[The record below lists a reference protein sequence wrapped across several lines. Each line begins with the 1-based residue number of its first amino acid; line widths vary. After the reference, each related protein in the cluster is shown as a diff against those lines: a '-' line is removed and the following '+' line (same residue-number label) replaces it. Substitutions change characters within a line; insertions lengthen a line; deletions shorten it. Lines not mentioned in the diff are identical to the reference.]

1 MQHLINWVEIPVADM
16 NRAAAF
22 YGKILG
28 IELHRMA
35 IGPIEYALFPA
46 QDRFNCGALARGETY
61 KPGTEGPLI
70 YLDGGTDLNEILKKV
85 GPAGG
90 TVRVEKMLL
99 SDEAGYIGM
108 FVDSEGNNIGLQ
120 HAKVPA

>member
-1 MQHLINWVEIPVADM
+1 MEHLINWVEIPVADM

-28 IELHRMA
+28 IAFHRMA
-35 IGPIEYALFPA
+35 MGPIDYALFPA
-46 QDRFNCGALARGETY
+46 QDRFNCGALVMGENY
-61 KPGTEGPLI
+61 KPGTQGPVI
-70 YLDGGTDLNEILKKV
+70 YLDGGRDLNEILKKV

-90 TVRVEKMLL
+90 SVTVHKTLL

-108 FVDSEGNNIGLQ
+108 FLDSEGNNIGLQ
-120 HAKVPA
+120 HAKLVA